1 MIGPLILGGRWA
13 AAAAFVALAVAGAAN
28 AATCTGACGT
38 GVANGDVANP
48 PGASSYGWV
57 STFGGVDG
65 AGQLAGI
72 GGTNGSSFT
81 TSAFHA
87 QAGQDLSYYFN
98 YISSD
103 GQDGS
108 GQFIFEDYA
117 SVQLIDAASGQT
129 VAVLFDARSEPT
141 GNIVPGAG
149 LPPVDPGVTLTPGSA
164 TMQSGSGADG
174 NFSGG
179 PVWSQLGD
187 YSGWCWGA
195 GFGQTGWIKSNYQV
209 GQTGDYRLAFGVSNW
224 GDTVYDSGLAYS
236 TIKIGEQEIEDGVP
250 EPATWAMMIIGCA
263 GVGAALRRRRPEIT
277 A

>member
-1 MIGPLILGGRWA
+1 MVKSMAYGGRRA
-13 AAAAFVALAVAGAAN
+13 AIAALLSLAASGAAN
-28 AATCTGACGT
+28 AATCTGSCGT

-48 PGASSYGWV
+48 SGASSYGWV
-57 STFGGVDG
+57 STFGGADG

-81 TSAFHA
+81 TSMFHA
-87 QAGQDLSYYFN
+87 QAGQNLSYYFN

-103 GQDGS
+103 GQDGA
-108 GQFIFEDYA
+108 GQFVFEDYA
-117 SVQLIDAASGQT
+117 SVQLIDAVTGQA

-149 LPPVDPGVTLTPGSA
+149 LPPIDPGVTLTPSSA
-164 TMQSGSGADG
+164 TMKSGSGVNG
-174 NFSGG
+174 NLPGG

-195 GFGQTGWIKSNYQV
+195 GCGQTGWIQSNYQV
-209 GQTGDYRLAFGVSNW
+209 SQTGDYQLAFGVTNW

-236 TIKIGEQEIEDGVP
+236 TIMIGEHEIEDAVP
-250 EPATWAMMIIGCA
+250 EPATWGMMIIGCGA
-263 GVGAALRRRRPEIT
+263 IGAAMRRRRME
-277 A
+277 AAA